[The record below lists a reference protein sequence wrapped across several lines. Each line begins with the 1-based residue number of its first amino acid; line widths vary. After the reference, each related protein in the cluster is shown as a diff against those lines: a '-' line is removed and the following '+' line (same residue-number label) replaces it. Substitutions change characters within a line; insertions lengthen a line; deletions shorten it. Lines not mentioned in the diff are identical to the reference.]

1 MSARALIQA
10 ALESHALTS
19 KCFWPLCSP
28 VSKKKM
34 QNGWWGGKMITQI
47 SISRHTSKAFLKVK

>member
-34 QNGWWGGKMITQI
+34 QNGWWGWGDDYTNINIQTY
-47 SISRHTSKAFLKVK
+47 L